1 MDSKKLVTFMGE
13 SIETDFLAGNVCLTI
28 SDLLHKL
35 IKPINNINQRW
46 IKPIKTFI

>member
-13 SIETDFLAGNVCLTI
+13 SIETDFLAGNICLNI
-28 SDLLHKL
+28 FDLLHKL